1 MDTSVLSTAGV
12 DIGSLSEK
20 GDTVSKVDERL
31 TLLTVE
37 QARPSV
43 PISRGLFYEGLRK
56 GEIPSIRV
64 GGRILIPRAR
74 FEAWLA
80 GEEKPAA

>member
-1 MDTSVLSTAGV
+1 MAVSNGKRGGDVAVL
-12 DIGSLSEK
+12 
-20 GDTVSKVDERL
+20 DEEL
-31 TLLTVE
+31 KLLTVE
-37 QARPSV
+37 QARASV

-64 GGRILIPRAR
+64 GTRILIPRAR

-80 GEEKPAA
+80 GEEQSAA